1 MAVAVSRMTLLR
13 LVRALPEQPV
23 SVPRVLGVDDFA
35 LRRGSVYATVLLNMD
50 THRPIDVLPDRTAG
64 TFAAWLARASRCGG
78 ARIRTSQA

>member
-50 THRPIDVLPDRTAG
+50 THRPIDLSPGVPSLRRDSAVEFQQLSG
-64 TFAAWLARASRCGG
+64 YV
-78 ARIRTSQA
+78 